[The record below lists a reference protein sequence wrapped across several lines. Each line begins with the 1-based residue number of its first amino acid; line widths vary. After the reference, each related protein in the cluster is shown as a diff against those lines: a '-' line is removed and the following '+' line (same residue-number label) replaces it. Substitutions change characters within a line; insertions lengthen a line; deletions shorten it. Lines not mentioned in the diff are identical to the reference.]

1 MEAKEWEGGCWK
13 YLPHEWRQVDAR
25 WTLREGG
32 GGGGVHIQITY
43 QTPPSSFSLLGGTS
57 NVH

>member
-1 MEAKEWEGGCWK
+1 MLEILTTWMASGGC
-13 YLPHEWRQVDAR
+13 EVDI
-25 WTLREGG
+25 EE